1 MEPPLNLPE
10 ILKRIDGRLSVL
22 GLSATGAAKEAG
34 KPDAIRNI
42 RRAVESGARQGVSIV
57 TLAALAPVLKTT
69 VMWLMTGRESS
80 FRNVPL
86 VGLALAGG
94 DTVTFA
100 DAQGPFD
107 EVDAP
112 DWATDK
118 TVAVQIRGTSLG
130 RLLDGWIAFYD
141 DRRDPPDESL
151 HGRVCICGLTDGRV
165 VIKKLR
171 QGSAKALYHLE
182 SENEAT
188 MFDVKVEWAAA
199 VREMRP
205 R

>member
-1 MEPPLNLPE
+1 MRYPNNIKRLQSERGWTIDQAAEAVGISRGGYLKIQRGENRLTTTTIEQAARAFGVSRGE
-10 ILKRIDGRLSVL
+10 IVADD
-22 GLSATGAAKEAG
+22 AAK
-34 KPDAIRNI
+34 
-42 RRAVESGARQGVSIV
+42 V
-57 TLAALAPVLKTT
+57 PV
-69 VMWLMTGRESS
+69 M
-80 FRNVPL
+80 
-86 VGLALAGG
+86 GLASAGS
-94 DTVTFA
+94 DTVTFT

-171 QGSAKALYHLE
+171 QGSAKARYHLE
-182 SENEAT
+182 SENEPT
-188 MFDVKVEWAAA
+188 MFDVDLDWAAA